1 MPRRWLFKTEPGDY
15 SFADLERE
23 GKTVWNGVSNNL
35 ALRHLREIRMGDDV
49 LVYHTGDEK
58 AIVGL
63 AQAIG
68 DPFADPRDNDEKLA
82 VVEIRPIRRLAKPL
96 TLAELKAVSALRD
109 FDLVRLPRLSVMPV
123 PNEYWTILQD
133 MMRF

>member
-1 MPRRWLFKTEPGDY
+1 MPRHWLFKTEPKDY
-15 SFADLERE
+15 SFADLERD
-23 GKTVWNGVSNNL
+23 GRTVWNGVSNNL
-35 ALRHLREIRMGDDV
+35 ALRHLREVRMGDDV

-82 VVEIRPIRRLAKPL
+82 VVEIRPVRRLATPL
-96 TLAELKAVSALRD
+96 TLGELKAVNALRD

-123 PNEYWTILQD
+123 PNEYWAILQD

>member
-23 GKTVWNGVSNNL
+23 GRTVWNGVSNNL
-35 ALRHLREIRMGDDV
+35 ALRHLREVRMGDDV

-68 DPFADPRDNDEKLA
+68 DPFADPRENDEKLA
-82 VVEIRPIRRLAKPL
+82 VVEIRPVRRLATPL
-96 TLAELKAVSALRD
+96 TLAELKAVNALRD
-109 FDLVRLPRLSVMPV
+109 FDLVRLPRLSVMSV
-123 PNEYWTILQD
+123 PNEYWAILQD